1 MIWLCTRVKA
11 DFTYHAIRDR
21 AYLVKA
27 VVEPDI
33 PEILTGLSLLRAVVG
48 HDFNGLV
55 IDRDGVLVRL
65 AALGG
70 IKRTEKVPLDPP
82 AVVVLHQAFRVD
94 LPPVEDDPP
103 GEGQP
108 DNHRPAGP
116 ERFINLVSAGD

>member
-70 IKRTEKVPLDPP
+70 LERAEKVTLDP
-82 AVVVLHQAFRVD
+82 ASVVVPHAVDDVIVFQAFRVG
-94 LPPVEDDPP
+94 LPPVQDDSASP
-103 GEGQP
+103 G
-108 DNHRPAGP
+108 
-116 ERFINLVSAGD
+116 